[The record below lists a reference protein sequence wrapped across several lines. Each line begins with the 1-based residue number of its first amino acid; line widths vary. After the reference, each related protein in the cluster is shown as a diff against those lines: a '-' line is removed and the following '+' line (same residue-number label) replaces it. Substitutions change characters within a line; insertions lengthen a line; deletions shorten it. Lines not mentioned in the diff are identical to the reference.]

1 MPSGMKPEE
10 KALIDRLY
18 FEMYDSLVGY
28 ANSYLNDQHRAEELT
43 QEVFVSAVQK
53 PEALMNCPNPK
64 GWLYKTLVHMIQ
76 NNSRTT
82 AHQMK
87 LIADYLSVN
96 GAEITVSIDQPDLKL
111 KYGKLAETEEFKL
124 IYDMAVL
131 GKSQQEMAAERGI
144 TVVNCKKRVE
154 RAKKFLRRKLSK

>member
-10 KALIDRLY
+10 KELIDRLY

-53 PEALMNCPNPK
+53 PEALINSPNPK
-64 GWLYKTLVHMIQ
+64 GWLYKTMWNMVQ
-76 NNSRTT
+76 NNSRVTLR
-82 AHQMK
+82 QMK

-96 GAEITVSIDQPDLKL
+96 GKEVTVSIDQPDLKL

-131 GKSQQEMAAERGI
+131 GKSQQEMAVERGI

-154 RAKKFLRRKLSK
+154 RAKKFLRRKLS

>member
-1 MPSGMKPEE
+1 MPLGMKPEE
-10 KALIDRLY
+10 KELIDRLY
-18 FEMYDSLVGY
+18 FEMYDALVGY

-43 QEVFVSAVQK
+43 QEVFVSAVRK
-53 PEALMNCPNPK
+53 AEAVMNCPNPK
-64 GWLYKTLVHMIQ
+64 GWLYKTMQNMIK
-76 NNSRTT
+76 NNGRTT

-96 GAEITVSIDQPDLKL
+96 GTEIAVSTDQPDLKL

-131 GKSQQEMAAERGI
+131 GKSQQEMAAEQGI

>member
-10 KALIDRLY
+10 KELIDRLY
-18 FEMYDSLVGY
+18 FEMYDSLVAY
-28 ANSYLNDQHRAEELT
+28 ANSILRDQHRSEELT
-43 QEVFVSAVQK
+43 QEVFVSAVRK
-53 PEALMNCPNPK
+53 PDALLSSPNPK
-64 GWLYKTLVHMIQ
+64 GWLYKTLVHMLQ
-76 NNSRTT
+76 NNNRTT

-96 GAEITVSIDQPDLKL
+96 GAEIAVSIDQPNLKI

-131 GKSQQEMAAERGI
+131 GKTHEEMAAERNI
-144 TVVNCKKRVE
+144 SVNTCKKRAE

>member
-10 KALIDRLY
+10 KELIDRLF

-53 PEALMNCPNPK
+53 PEALLSCPNPK
-64 GWLYKTLVHMIQ
+64 GWLYKAMWNMVQ
-76 NNSRTT
+76 NNSRVTLR
-82 AHQMK
+82 QMK

-96 GAEITVSIDQPDLKL
+96 GAEVTVFVDQPDLKL
-111 KYGKLAETEEFKL
+111 KYGSLAETEEFKL
-124 IYDMAVL
+124 VYDMAVL
-131 GKSQQEMAAERGI
+131 GKTHEEMAAERNI
-144 TVVNCKKRVE
+144 SVNTCKKRAE

>member
-10 KALIDRLY
+10 KELIDQLY
-18 FEMYDSLVGY
+18 FEMYDSLVSY
-28 ANSYLNDQHRAEELT
+28 ANSVLRDQHRAEELT
-43 QEVFVSAVQK
+43 QEVFVSAVCK
-53 PEALMNCPNPK
+53 PDALLSCPNPK
-64 GWLYKTLVHMIQ
+64 GWLYRTLVHMLQ

-96 GAEITVSIDQPDLKL
+96 GAEIAVSIDQPNLKL

-131 GKSQQEMAAERGI
+131 GKTHVEMAAERNI
-144 TVVNCKKRVE
+144 SVNSCKKRAE

>member
-10 KALIDRLY
+10 KELIDRLY

-53 PEALMNCPNPK
+53 PEALMNSPNPK
-64 GWLYKTLVHMIQ
+64 GWLYKTMWNMVQ
-76 NNSRTT
+76 NSNRVTT
-82 AHQMK
+82 RQMK
-87 LIADYLSVN
+87 LIADFLTVN
-96 GAEITVSIDQPDLKL
+96 GREITVSFDQPDLML
-111 KYGKLAETEEFKL
+111 KYGSLAETEEFKL